1 MYSQSLMS
9 YAVIKERYHERL
21 HSSIEI
27 RKEDFS
33 QLESASNLH
42 LVYFRYMSR
51 FTTAAIQEELEP
63 GPSLALGQLGRSPQ
77 TFLRYSLIKIPFL
90 GY

>member
-27 RKEDFS
+27 TKEDFS

-51 FTTAAIQEELEP
+51 FKIYHCGNSGGVRTIFLELP
-63 GPSLALGQLGRSPQ
+63 NNP
-77 TFLRYSLIKIPFL
+77 I
-90 GY
+90 

>member
-27 RKEDFS
+27 TKEDFS

-51 FTTAAIQEELEP
+51 FTTAAIQEELEQYFW
-63 GPSLALGQLGRSPQ
+63 SC
-77 TFLRYSLIKIPFL
+77 LIILYNTIHIAEIPL
-90 GY
+90 ELSK

>member
-27 RKEDFS
+27 TKEDFS
-33 QLESASNLH
+33 QLKSLQVICI
-42 LVYFRYMSR
+42 LCILDTCQDSR
-51 FTTAAIQEELEP
+51 FTTAAIQEGLDNIF
-63 GPSLALGQLGRSPQ
+63 GVA
-77 TFLRYSLIKIPFL
+77 
-90 GY
+90 

>member
-27 RKEDFS
+27 TKEDFS

-42 LVYFRYMSR
+42 LVYFRYMSKFKIYQCGNSGGVR
-51 FTTAAIQEELEP
+51 TIFLELP
-63 GPSLALGQLGRSPQ
+63 NNP
-77 TFLRYSLIKIPFL
+77 I
-90 GY
+90 